1 MRREFHVRFCES
13 PRVQF
18 PRATRL
24 VVGFE
29 HEEDGRRFLD
39 DLRGRLRKF
48 ALELHDD
55 KTRLIE
61 FGRYANANRQGR
73 DERREPCRKFT
84 SPTLF

>member
-1 MRREFHVRFCES
+1 MRY
-13 PRVQF
+13 
-18 PRATRL
+18 ADDL

-39 DLRGRLRKF
+39 ELRGRLRQF

-61 FGRYANANRQGR
+61 FGRFANAKQKARG
-73 DERREPCRKFT
+73 ERGAAAT
-84 SPTLF
+84 SSFSASSTSAGSRGAVGSC